1 MAGLA
6 SSTLQKARK
15 HLRQLQANSDE
26 ISEALCHTD
35 NEDEVAE
42 FTRDS
47 KASTGQS
54 ASGSPS
60 FAGVGASRAVARYST
75 SAVRSV
81 KTLCLF
87 SCFFGLVSWGI
98 F

>member
-15 HLRQLQANSDE
+15 RSRQLQASSDA

-35 NEDEVAE
+35 NEDEVVE
-42 FTRDS
+42 FTQSS
-47 KASTGQS
+47 KSSNGQS

-60 FAGVGASRAVARYST
+60 FAGVGATRAMARYSP

-87 SCFFGLVSWGI
+87 SCFFGLVSWGK
-98 F
+98 

>member
-6 SSTLQKARK
+6 SSTLRKASK
-15 HLRQLQANSDE
+15 HVRQLQANSDE

-35 NEDEVAE
+35 NEDEVVE
-42 FTRDS
+42 FTHES
-47 KASTGQS
+47 KPRNGKS

-60 FAGVGASRAVARYST
+60 FAGVGASRAVARYSP

-87 SCFFGLVSWGI
+87 SCFFGLVS
-98 F
+98 